1 MSNEIKHGREPGFFE
16 KYYLCR
22 SAEKYTTNVSVIG
35 RYNKHIDKVVLSNAL
50 RSLIVKNPEFCCNF
64 FSDEPYEKIK
74 KQNGKPYRLK
84 PLSKIAFQDVVFYE
98 WIEKDLDD
106 EILDRLDTEYS
117 GININEPL
125 WKLIIF
131 ENTASQ
137 YLSFSYDH
145 TLWDGKSGQFFHEE
159 LLSEIEQFS
168 KSKDITFRDDLF
180 DYEKDQSALPVLPK
194 SSDKMF
200 DLYDIDMW
208 YTLKHIVKEIIPT
221 RITNYLTSN
230 SFSDPYTL
238 IDYPFPKEDIQSS
251 RISTK
256 LRLVHV
262 DASSLNKLVKNC
274 KENGVTL
281 TSYMTTLMTYCL
293 KETVLSNIGKNKVAK
308 ISIPMSG
315 RRYYPDKAQE
325 TKFGLY
331 VGAIN
336 YNIKLDKITEGNMKT
351 LSQSLLNNMRIALE
365 TQEPFKFCSL
375 LKLINIWDF
384 LGAKVEKNDRDTVAF
399 SNLGMTNAEK
409 GGWKLIELIFSQS
422 NGIYTNY
429 SMSTISTPEA
439 GLNITFGY
447 SKYLE
452 NFIERA
458 AFDSFLSLFKEKL
471 IH

>member
-1 MSNEIKHGREPGFFE
+1 MFHEIKHEREPGFFE

-22 SAEKYTTNVSVIG
+22 SAEKYTTNVSVIA
-35 RYNKHIDKVVLSNAL
+35 RYNRHIDKVVLSNAL

-74 KQNGKPYRLK
+74 KQNGNPYRLK
-84 PLSKIAFQDVVFYE
+84 PLNKITFEDVVFYE
-98 WIEKDLDD
+98 QIEKDLDD

-137 YLSFSYDH
+137 YLTFLYDH

-159 LLSEIEQFS
+159 LLSELEHFS
-168 KSKDITFRDDLF
+168 ISEDISFQDNLF
-180 DYEKDQSALPVLPK
+180 DYDKDKSILPVLPK
-194 SSDKMF
+194 SSDKLF
-200 DLYDIDMW
+200 DLYDMDMW
-208 YTLKHIVKEIIPT
+208 YTFKHILKLIIPT
-221 RITNYLTSN
+221 GITNYLTSN
-230 SFSDPYTL
+230 SLVEPYTL
-238 IDYPFPKEDIQSS
+238 ISYPFPKEDNLSNLT
-251 RISTK
+251 STK

-262 DASSLNKLVKNC
+262 DASSLNNIMKKC

-281 TSYMTTLMTYCL
+281 TSYLTALMTYCL
-293 KETVLSNIGKNKVAK
+293 KESVLSDVGDNKVAS
-308 ISIPMSG
+308 ILIPMSG

-331 VGAIN
+331 VGSMN
-336 YNIKLDKITEGNMKT
+336 YNINIDTVTEGNLKN
-351 LSQSLLNNMRIALE
+351 LSQSLLKDMRIALE
-365 TQEPFKFCSL
+365 TREPFKFCSL
-375 LKLINIWDF
+375 LKLVNIWDF
-384 LGAKVEKNDRDTVAF
+384 LGAKVKKNDRGTIAF
-399 SNLGMTNAEK
+399 SNLGMANAEK
-409 GGWKLIELIFSQS
+409 GDWKLIELIFSQS

-429 SMSTISTPEA
+429 SMSAISTPDA

-452 NFIERA
+452 NFIERTT
-458 AFDSFLSLFKEKL
+458 FDSFLSLFKEKL